1 MTMMCKFGT
10 GLRHLQAHWFAAF
23 EHIIAD
29 MQSSSEPSYVL
40 HADQGSTCAAQLCLG
55 STLLP
60 GPLCHIL
67 PHNRTLTS
75 GATLLRSSRSPETGY

>member
-29 MQSSSEPSYVL
+29 MQSSSEPRPTSYMPTKDRLAL
-40 HADQGSTCAAQLCLG
+40 HSCA
-55 STLLP
+55 
-60 GPLCHIL
+60 
-67 PHNRTLTS
+67 
-75 GATLLRSSRSPETGY
+75 